1 MPKAGVSVQKSK
13 WLLGLVVATAV
24 GSLAACGSAEEEPKA
39 QETSASAK
47 QEAGSDASGQGQDQ
61 SGKPNTDGIPK
72 VVAEVNGE
80 KITKDDFVP
89 LYETQYQQ
97 MQMQSQQSGQQ
108 VDEKQ
113 LKTQTAENLVSTEL
127 LSQEA
132 EKRDIKVSDKDVDK
146 GLEES
151 AKSSQMSKKD
161 FLAAMKKQGM
171 DEKKVHAELKTQLA
185 IEGLIKDEYGEFKA
199 SGEDIGQA
207 YQQAKT
213 QQEQMAQ
220 QSGQQ
225 AQEVPSLEEMR
236 PQLEEQVKSQKSTEA
251 TQKFAKKLRKQGDV
265 TINL

>member
-1 MPKAGVSVQKSK
+1 MQKSK

-24 GSLAACGSAEEEPKA
+24 GSLAACGSPEEEPKA

-61 SGKPNTDGIPK
+61 GQEGKPDTKGIPD

-80 KITKDDFVP
+80 KITKKDFVP

-132 EKRDIKVSDKDVDK
+132 DKRGIKVSDKDVDK

-171 DEKKVHAELKTQLA
+171 DEKKVHSELKTQLS

-199 SGEDIGQA
+199 SGEEIGQA
-207 YQQAKT
+207 YEQAKS

-220 QSGQQ
+220 QGGQQ
-225 AQEVPSLEEMR
+225 AQEVPPLEEMR

-251 TQKFAKKLRKQGDV
+251 TQKYAKKLRKQGDV
-265 TINL
+265 KVNL

>member
-1 MPKAGVSVQKSK
+1 MQKSK

-24 GSLAACGSAEEEPKA
+24 GSLAACGSAEEEPQA
-39 QETSASAK
+39 EQTSASAQ
-47 QEAGSDASGQGQDQ
+47 QEAGSDASGQGQGQGQD
-61 SGKPNTDGIPK
+61 GKPNTDGIPD

-108 VDEKQ
+108 VDEKK
-113 LKTQTAENLVSTEL
+113 LKDQTAENLVSTEL
-127 LSQEA
+127 LSQKA
-132 EKRDIKVSDKDVDK
+132 DDHGVKVSDKDIDK
-146 GLEES
+146 ALEES

-171 DEKKVHAELKTQLA
+171 DEKKVHAELKTQLK
-185 IEGLIKDEYGEFKA
+185 IEDLIEDVSGPFKA
-199 SGEDIGQA
+199 SDEEIGQA

-213 QQEQMAQ
+213 QQEQMGQQGGQQGGQ
-220 QSGQQ
+220 QSQ
-225 AQEVPSLEEMR
+225 VPPLEEMR
-236 PQLEEQVKSQKSTEA
+236 PQLEKQVKSQKSTEA
-251 TQKFAKKLRKQGDV
+251 TQKYAGKLRDKADV